1 MKPLKE
7 EKVIEICKL
16 IARPDISL
24 RAIGKIMNVST
35 GTIYRILNREIYV
48 DISKDYSFM
57 HRITALHCAPGFA
70 GRIIRLLETEKY
82 AIADIAKYLDTDVRL
97 IARIESERKKMFV
110 PTSQDQDDSD
120 HRSFDQSHTEEIVP
134 ENASKRRLPHV
145 ITTDSPSDTVW
156 KRIIVDG
163 AKSKYECDV
172 NGFVRNTIRG
182 KLLKGK
188 KSFRNMLYLL
198 EINNH
203 KVSIQRKRLIAS
215 LWVPIPEKYK
225 DIDVRLMEVY
235 HKNADNADFSLNN
248 IKWYYRGD
256 TSLDREDLPY
266 YLRYTMNDKSK
277 AIDLLKQGDYKIK
290 EISNLT
296 DMGRSSLGM
305 LSCGKIWYPG
315 IEDVELPSRSIRS
328 CDSELAHKI
337 CKELQNGTKV
347 CDISRKYNVEYH
359 VVSSIH
365 QRKTYIDIS
374 SQYYWA
380 PPSRIIPEN
389 RVREVCEYI
398 EDGKWTLKQIN
409 LFTNLSTSTISRIKA
424 RKIYTDISKDYV
436 W

>member
-1 MKPLKE
+1 MKPLEKE
-7 EKVIEICKL
+7 KIIEICKL

-24 RAIGKIMNVST
+24 RSIGKIMNVST

-48 DISKDYSFM
+48 EISKDYSFM
-57 HRITALHCAPGFA
+57 HRITALHCSPGFA

-82 AIADIAKYLDTDVRL
+82 AIVDIAKYLNTDVRL

-110 PTSQDQDDSD
+110 PTPQDQNDTD
-120 HRSFDQSHTEEIVP
+120 HSHAEETIP

-145 ITTDSPSDTVW
+145 ITSDSPSGAVW
-156 KRIIVDG
+156 KSIIVDG

-172 NGFVRNTIRG
+172 NGFVRNTRRG
-182 KLLKGK
+182 NLLKGK

-225 DIDVRLMEVY
+225 DVDVRLMEVY
-235 HKNADNADFSLNN
+235 HKNADNNDFSLDN

-256 TSLDREDLPY
+256 STLDREDLPY

-277 AIDLLKQGDYKIK
+277 AIDLLKQGEYKIK

-296 DMGRSSLGM
+296 DIGRSSLGM

-315 IEDVELPSRSIRS
+315 IEDVELPSRTIRS
-328 CDSELAHKI
+328 CDPALTHKI
-337 CKELQNGTKV
+337 CKDLQDGMKV
-347 CDISRKYNVEYH
+347 CDISKK
-359 VVSSIH
+359 I
-365 QRKTYIDIS
+365 QR
-374 SQYYWA
+374 
-380 PPSRIIPEN
+380 
-389 RVREVCEYI
+389 
-398 EDGKWTLKQIN
+398 
-409 LFTNLSTSTISRIKA
+409 
-424 RKIYTDISKDYV
+424 
-436 W
+436 